1 MKQASLYQ
9 QVLDFANRANPYP
22 LYAQLRET
30 PVVREADGT
39 WVVSTYRE
47 ILALLHDPRITSVP
61 RHPLQPGG
69 ATATSSQASEAG
81 AATARPDPGSQTSPA
96 FIVLDPPQHDRLRRL
111 AQRPFGPPHTPGRID
126 GLGPELSQIADRLID
141 GFRGRS
147 QIDVVEDFAYPLPV
161 TVICELLGV
170 PREDEPRFHAWAD
183 TLVGSVNAGPQ
194 GDPVDPQREA
204 AAKAQ
209 AVVEISQYMAE
220 LVEAHRKQPGD
231 DLLSGLATDD
241 GPEGRMSDPD
251 LVSTASLLLLA
262 GHGTTVN
269 LIANGMLTLLRHPD
283 VLQRVRG
290 EPDLLIGTV
299 EELLRYEPPV
309 QLLAE
314 RTALADLAVAGSTI
328 PKGSPVVLVLA
339 AGNRDPARFA
349 DPERFDPDRKD
360 NQHLGFG
367 SGIHYCFGAP
377 LARLQVQM
385 ALAALVRRLENPRLV
400 VDPPPYRQNPI
411 VRGPQHLPVQFDG
424 VNE

>member
-1 MKQASLYQ
+1 MRQASIYQ
-9 QVLDFANRANPYP
+9 QVLDYANRANPYP

-30 PVVREADGT
+30 PVMREADGT

-69 ATATSSQASEAG
+69 ATASPSQASEAG
-81 AATARPDPGSQTSPA
+81 AAMARPDPGQLTSPA
-96 FIVLDPPQHDRLRRL
+96 FIVLDPPEHDRLRRL
-111 AQRPFGPPHTPGRID
+111 AMRPFGPPHTPGLID

-161 TVICELLGV
+161 TVISGLLGV

-194 GDPVDPQREA
+194 ADPVDPQREA

-231 DLLSGLATDD
+231 DLLSALATDD

-262 GHGTTVN
+262 GHGT
-269 LIANGMLTLLRHPD
+269 
-283 VLQRVRG
+283 
-290 EPDLLIGTV
+290 
-299 EELLRYEPPV
+299 
-309 QLLAE
+309 
-314 RTALADLAVAGSTI
+314 
-328 PKGSPVVLVLA
+328 
-339 AGNRDPARFA
+339 
-349 DPERFDPDRKD
+349 
-360 NQHLGFG
+360 
-367 SGIHYCFGAP
+367 
-377 LARLQVQM
+377 
-385 ALAALVRRLENPRLV
+385 
-400 VDPPPYRQNPI
+400 
-411 VRGPQHLPVQFDG
+411 
-424 VNE
+424 